1 MSDELT
7 RRLRELAEGAE
18 APPRLPGAGIRAV
31 AGRRRHRR
39 RTTAFLAGGCAAATL
54 AAVLTV
60 HVTGE
65 GISEGTGQGA
75 ERRSSALASPGPDR
89 SAARDAPYVT
99 VDLSRQVLATEGREL
114 PVSLDTTG
122 TPTPT
127 GLMTVTGKETV
138 RLVSGG
144 TAASDGTRSVR
155 LRWVLELA
163 PLDRTDIAPGEK
175 PKSGT
180 GAYIASALTDEE
192 AAPRDRDTTA
202 GWITLR
208 PTDAAWLYEQLPEG
222 AVIEIIARSTPPTP
236 AAPTTPKATPTT
248 AKATPTAVQVT
259 PTATP

>member
-1 MSDELT
+1 VSDELT

-18 APPRLPGAGIRAV
+18 TPPRLPGAGVRAA

-65 GISEGTGQGA
+65 GTGHGA
-75 ERRSSALASPGPDR
+75 EQRSSPLASPGPDR
-89 SAARDAPYVT
+89 SSARDVPYVT
-99 VDLSRQVLATEGREL
+99 VDLSRQVLTAEGREL
-114 PVSLDTTG
+114 PVSLGTTG

-127 GLMTVTGKETV
+127 GLMIVTGKETV
-138 RLVSGG
+138 RL
-144 TAASDGTRSVR
+144 ASRDTEASTGTRSVR

-163 PLDRTDIAPGEK
+163 PLDRTDTAPGEK
-175 PKSGT
+175 PKPGT
-180 GAYIASALTDEE
+180 GAYIASALTDEQ
-192 AAPRDRDTTA
+192 AVPGDDTTTT

-222 AVIEIIARSTPPTP
+222 AVVEIIARSTPATP
-236 AAPTTPKATPTT
+236 AAPTTVRATPTT
-248 AKATPTAVQVT
+248 AKAAPTPT
-259 PTATP
+259 PTATPTP

>member
-7 RRLRELAEGAE
+7 RRLRELADGAE
-18 APPRLPGAGIRAV
+18 VPPRLPGAGIRAA

-65 GISEGTGQGA
+65 GTGHGA
-75 ERRSSALASPGPDR
+75 EQRSSPLASPGPDR
-89 SAARDAPYVT
+89 SSARDAPYVT
-99 VDLSRQVLATEGREL
+99 VDLSRRVLSAEGREL
-114 PVSLDTTG
+114 PVSLGTTG

-138 RLVSGG
+138 RLVSRDTEASTG
-144 TAASDGTRSVR
+144 TQSVR

-163 PLDRTDIAPGEK
+163 PLDRTDVAPGEK
-175 PKSGT
+175 LKAGT
-180 GAYIASALTDEE
+180 GVYIASALTDEQ
-192 AAPRDRDTTA
+192 AAPGDDTTT

-222 AVIEIIARSTPPTP
+222 AVVEIIARWPS
-236 AAPTTPKATPTT
+236 AAQTAPRATPTT
-248 AKATPTAVQVT
+248 ATVT

>member
-1 MSDELT
+1 VSDELT
-7 RRLRELAEGAE
+7 RRLRELAEEAE
-18 APPRLPGAGIRAV
+18 APPRLPGAGIRAA

-65 GISEGTGQGA
+65 GTGHGA
-75 ERRSSALASPGPDR
+75 EQRSSPLASPGPDR
-89 SAARDAPYVT
+89 SSARDVPYVT
-99 VDLSRQVLATEGREL
+99 VDLSRQVLTTEGREL
-114 PVSLDTTG
+114 PVSLGTTG

-138 RLVSGG
+138 RLVSADTEASTG
-144 TAASDGTRSVR
+144 TQSVR

-175 PKSGT
+175 PKPGT
-180 GAYIASALTDEE
+180 GAYIASALTDEQ
-192 AAPRDRDTTA
+192 AAPGDDTTT

-222 AVIEIIARSTPPTP
+222 AVVEIIARWPS
-236 AAPTTPKATPTT
+236 ATPTT
-248 AKATPTAVQVT
+248 AKAAPTPT
-259 PTATP
+259 PTATPTP